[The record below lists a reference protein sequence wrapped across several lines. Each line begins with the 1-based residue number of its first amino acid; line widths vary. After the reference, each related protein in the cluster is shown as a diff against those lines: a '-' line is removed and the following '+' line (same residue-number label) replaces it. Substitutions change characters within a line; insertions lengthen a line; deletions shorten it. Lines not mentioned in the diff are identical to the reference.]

1 MRISDELILEKKVE
15 KEPKNVEKEPEKVE
29 KMVQGE
35 VTRQAVDPEEIEA
48 VDLASENVR
57 RTEEDEAV
65 AEREAEWRIAKEKRD
80 VRRRMERLAREKQE
94 EEMRPQTDRL
104 RVLADLNSSALADPA
119 VASVVTKKSLERSS
133 AGESSSGVSATG
145 FVRPSRSS
153 HKCMMCVRTFSDLS
167 RLHAHI
173 ENHH

>member
-80 VRRRMERLAREKQE
+80 VH
-94 EEMRPQTDRL
+94 
-104 RVLADLNSSALADPA
+104 
-119 VASVVTKKSLERSS
+119 
-133 AGESSSGVSATG
+133 
-145 FVRPSRSS
+145 F
-153 HKCMMCVRTFSDLS
+153 F
-167 RLHAHI
+167 
-173 ENHH
+173 

>member
-1 MRISDELILEKKVE
+1 MTCDE
-15 KEPKNVEKEPEKVE
+15 
-29 KMVQGE
+29 G
-35 VTRQAVDPEEIEA
+35 
-48 VDLASENVR
+48 
-57 RTEEDEAV
+57 
-65 AEREAEWRIAKEKRD
+65 WRG
-80 VRRRMERLAREKQE
+80 EKQE

>member
-1 MRISDELILEKKVE
+1 MSNEVILEKKEE
-15 KEPKNVEKEPEKVE
+15 KKPVKVE
-29 KMVQGE
+29 KVVQEE
-35 VTRQAVDPEEIEA
+35 VTRQAVDPEQIPA
-48 VDLASENVR
+48 VELARENVR

-65 AEREAEWRIAKEKRD
+65 AEHEAEWRIEKTQRD
-80 VRRRMERLAREKQE
+80 ERRRLERLARERQE

-104 RVLADLNSSALADPA
+104 RVLADPNSSALADPA
-119 VASVVTKKSLERSS
+119 VDSVVTKKSLERSS

-153 HKCMMCVRTFSDLS
+153 HKCMVCVRTFSDLS
-167 RLHAHI
+167 RLNAHI